1 MGFDHV
7 PKTWSFIFRKNYNAD
22 DRSIVSFLK
31 EVIMMYK
38 FAKPF
43 GKGIVIGKRKWNP
56 VRWRD
61 DNIVNYVDDNGVKHK
76 IVLPDGYMEGVNRA
90 MDEALRR
97 MSNNETRYVGN
108 GFTAVTYKQFEA
120 LV

>member
-1 MGFDHV
+1 MY
-7 PKTWSFIFRKNYNAD
+7 PKKHGLLFFCKIRKNNNGD
-22 DRSIVSFLK
+22 NRSIASLK
-31 EVIMMYK
+31 EVTMMYK

-56 VRWRD
+56 IKFKD
-61 DNIVNYVDDNGVKHK
+61 DNVVNFIDDNGVKHK

-97 MSNNETRYVGN
+97 MSQTEMRYVGN

-120 LV
+120 L